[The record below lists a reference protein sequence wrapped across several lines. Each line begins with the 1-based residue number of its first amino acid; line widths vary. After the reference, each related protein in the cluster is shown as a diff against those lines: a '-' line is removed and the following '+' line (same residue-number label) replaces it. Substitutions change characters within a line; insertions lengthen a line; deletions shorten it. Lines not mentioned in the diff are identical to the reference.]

1 MSNSPFSFL
10 RRKRVFARS
19 AVRHA
24 CQIDCELFLTDSE
37 MSFDGRLTDISVGGA
52 QFRPRLA
59 YLMSR
64 RNEPV
69 ELRVGSIAIRGELLT
84 TRRRVR
90 HTLRSGDGRE
100 AAAGIAHPGRRARAR
115 GGVSAASS
123 DFRFS
128 GPVG

>member
-84 TRRRVR
+84 TSGAGFGIRFDRVMDEKQLLESLIR
-90 HTLRSGDGRE
+90 
-100 AAAGIAHPGRRARAR
+100 AAEPAP
-115 GGVSAASS
+115 AAE
-123 DFRFS
+123 
-128 GPVG
+128 